1 MTRLFFYAGYYN
13 NVSCD
18 RRNNRLYSYLGVQ
31 KTHIRQNVYP
41 ARDILNPLT
50 TIEILTLL
58 HIPAKKNIASYVPTL
73 PYTEEG
79 GFVVE
84 STTEEMEVDR
94 GGARPGPSPGPLSR
108 DDGLAGPIHLQ

>member
-41 ARDILNPLT
+41 ARHFESSYYNRNINIASYT
-50 TIEILTLL
+50 R
-58 HIPAKKNIASYVPTL
+58 KKNIASYVPTL

-84 STTEEMEVDR
+84 STTEEMEADR
-94 GGARPGPSPGPLSR
+94 GGARPGPSLGPLST
-108 DDGLAGPIHLQ
+108 DDGLTGPIHLQ